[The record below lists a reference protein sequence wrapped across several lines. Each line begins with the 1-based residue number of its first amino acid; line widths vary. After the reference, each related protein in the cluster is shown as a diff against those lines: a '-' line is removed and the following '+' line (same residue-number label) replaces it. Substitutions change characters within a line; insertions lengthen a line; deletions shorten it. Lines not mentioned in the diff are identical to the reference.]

1 MINAQQLAEEL
12 LFEEVS
18 VIREKLNS
26 LKQTGQVRSFQ
37 ILTESRVAS
46 VKVTLA
52 DGREITIGQ
61 V

>member
-37 ILTESRVAS
+37 ILTESSVAS